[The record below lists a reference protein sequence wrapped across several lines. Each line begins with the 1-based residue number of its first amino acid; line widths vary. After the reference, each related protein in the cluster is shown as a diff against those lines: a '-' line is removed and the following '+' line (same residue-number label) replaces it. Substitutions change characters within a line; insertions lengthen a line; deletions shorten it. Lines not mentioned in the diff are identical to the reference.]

1 MQVLNH
7 IYFPV
12 YAVLVPGRSETECET
27 LSSAFWAEVW
37 SSIALCFISIII
49 SCVQIRYTLVL
60 YKHMR
65 QRQREQRATMNVS
78 YQHFVPGAPPR
89 YTPESPYTVQSS
101 PAQVEA
107 GPLPPKPA
115 VDGVATLQ
123 AESLANA
130 PTSSN
135 FFP

>member
-1 MQVLNH
+1 
-7 IYFPV
+7 
-12 YAVLVPGRSETECET
+12 
-27 LSSAFWAEVW
+27 
-37 SSIALCFISIII
+37 
-49 SCVQIRYTLVL
+49 
-60 YKHMR
+60 
-65 QRQREQRATMNVS
+65 MNVS

-107 GPLPPKPA
+107 GPLPPKAP
-115 VDGVATLQ
+115 VNGVATLQ

-135 FFP
+135 SPPPSLEQPTEKNNLPPSFLRVESPPEYSERPGPSESSLPTPQPTETDQVRMEDVPLNDGRSPSRVDLLS